1 MVSQG
6 SERDQT
12 VIFAGSQ
19 AGARNMNAITLPA
32 PRHDAPFDAG
42 QPRWNGRGGQGDEAD
57 DLAAAF
63 GPGQSEGAHRR
74 GLPGA
79 GGQII
84 PGSGSEVAPGF
95 RTPTV
100 RRRWSSAPSG
110 ECRKTGAI

>member
-1 MVSQG
+1 
-6 SERDQT
+6 
-12 VIFAGSQ
+12 
-19 AGARNMNAITLPA
+19 MNAITLPA

-100 RRRWSSAPSG
+100 RRRWSPERSLYAGCAAAHPPEPG
-110 ECRKTGAI
+110 RRVGC